1 MERSTIVMIIDEV
14 LKDLDGVERAFRR
27 RVLEPLRVAAKG
39 GKEVVVEWEE
49 LIWETRK
56 LRRRAMRTLGQK

>member
-1 MERSTIVMIIDEV
+1 MERCAIVMIIDEV
-14 LKDLDGVERAFRR
+14 LKDLEGEERAFRM

-56 LRRRAMRTLGQK
+56 LRRRAMRTMGQK

>member
-1 MERSTIVMIIDEV
+1 MIIDEV
-14 LKDLDGVERAFRR
+14 LKDLDGVERSFRR
-27 RVLEPLRVAAKG
+27 RVLEPLRVAANG
-39 GKEVVVEWEE
+39 GKEKKVVVEWEE

>member
-1 MERSTIVMIIDEV
+1 MIIDEV
-14 LKDLDGVERAFRR
+14 LMDLDGVERAFRR
-27 RVLEPLRVAAKG
+27 RVLEPLRMAASG
-39 GKEVVVEWEE
+39 VKEKKVVVEWEE